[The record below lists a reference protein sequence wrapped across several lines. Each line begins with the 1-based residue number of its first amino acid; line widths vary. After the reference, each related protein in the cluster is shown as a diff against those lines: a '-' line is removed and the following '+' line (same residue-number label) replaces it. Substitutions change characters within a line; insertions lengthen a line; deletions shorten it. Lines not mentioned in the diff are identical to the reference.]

1 MRQIYLIIAG
11 LFFIGVCITMR
22 AIGAAPA
29 HGWSTPC
36 RIVSTIDGDTIDVEV
51 KRTIRVRLLD
61 AWAPESRTTNADEK
75 KRGLASKE
83 HLRAMAEGCDA
94 TLFVPAGPDGD
105 VKDLT
110 TLGRVLGQVW
120 LVRSDGTS
128 EAESLAEMQVKA
140 GHATRVKAERV
151 NVSDMG
157 AVK

>member
-1 MRQIYLIIAG
+1 MRQLYLVTAG
-11 LFFIGVCITMR
+11 LLLLGVCITMR

-36 RIVSTIDGDTIDVEV
+36 RVVAVIDGDTIDVEV
-51 KRTIRVRLLD
+51 KRTIRIRLLD
-61 AWAPESRTTNADEK
+61 CWSPESRTTDAAEK
-75 KRGLASKE
+75 KRGLAAKE

-120 LVRSDGTS
+120 LVRSDGTP

-140 GHATRVKAERV
+140 GHATKANAARV
-151 NVSDMG
+151 NISGMG
-157 AVK
+157 VVK